1 MKRYFLILFCAILS
15 IAGMAQN
22 TRTIRGLVMDDNE
35 EPLAGVTIKVIGSNI
50 NTTSSH
56 NGRFEIKIPVN
67 ANEIEASK
75 EGYSSSTAEIDG
87 GHVILRLKY
96 NKRISKSKFNEAE
109 TRKEEELEAR
119 TSALKRENVENET
132 RETTTYQE
140 KSSKADVNA
149 TKADTESQIRAEIEA
164 KIRAEIEAEA
174 KMKAEIEAKIRAE
187 IEAEK
192 EAKAEAEAKAKIETE
207 IRAKL
212 EAEAKAKAEEE
223 AKAKAEEEARAKA
236 EAEAKAKAEEEEE
249 AKAKAEAEAKAK
261 AEEEA
266 KAEAEAEAKAKAE
279 EEARAKATEDV
290 KSKEKSKAEVKLQDE
305 YIDLNLPSG
314 TKWAT
319 CNMGA
324 STPEECGDYF
334 AWGELDPK
342 SNYATFNSITH
353 DKRFKEIAGN
363 SHYDAVTAKLG
374 NSFHTPTL
382 ADFEELIKN
391 CVWAQSSING
401 VNGFLVTGSN
411 GNSIFLPASG
421 YRDGTSYNNDGKLG
435 EYWTSTPHKDSEY
448 SYYLFFSG
456 DSYSTFWNSR
466 YAGRCIRPVK
476 K

>member
-236 EAEAKAKAEEEEE
+236 
-249 AKAKAEAEAKAK
+249 
-261 AEEEA
+261 
-266 KAEAEAEAKAKAE
+266 
-279 EEARAKATEDV
+279 TEDV

>member
-119 TSALKRENVENET
+119 TSALKRENVENKT
-132 RETTTYQE
+132 RETTTCQE

-223 AKAKAEEEARAKA
+223 AKAK
-236 EAEAKAKAEEEEE
+236 
-249 AKAKAEAEAKAK
+249 
-261 AEEEA
+261 
-266 KAEAEAEAKAKAE
+266 AEAEAKAKAE

>member
-50 NTTSSH
+50 NTISSH

-96 NKRISKSKFNEAE
+96 NKRVSKSKFNEAE

-174 KMKAEIEAKIRAE
+174 KMKAEIEARIRAE

-223 AKAKAEEEARAKA
+223 AKAK
-236 EAEAKAKAEEEEE
+236 
-249 AKAKAEAEAKAK
+249 
-261 AEEEA
+261 
-266 KAEAEAEAKAKAE
+266 AEAEAKAKAE

>member
-119 TSALKRENVENET
+119 TSALKRENVENKT
-132 RETTTYQE
+132 RETTTCQE

-223 AKAKAEEEARAKA
+223 AKAKAE
-236 EAEAKAKAEEEEE
+236 
-249 AKAKAEAEAKAK
+249 AEAKAK

-266 KAEAEAEAKAKAE
+266 KAKAE
-279 EEARAKATEDV
+279 ATEDV